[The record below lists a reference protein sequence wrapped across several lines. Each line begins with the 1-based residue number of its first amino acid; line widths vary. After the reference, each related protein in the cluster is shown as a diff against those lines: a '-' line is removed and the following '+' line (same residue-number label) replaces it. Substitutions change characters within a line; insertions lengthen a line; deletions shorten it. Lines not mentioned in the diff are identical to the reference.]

1 MAITLPARTHA
12 RAVESRI
19 GLRGL
24 RIDPELLTISK
35 PTPNS
40 RVKGLGLGLTRG
52 DTGIR
57 AYTHTKLIR
66 EWLRE
71 SPRGTPMHSL
81 AMSHTIMCSGG
92 FRVVT
97 H

>member
-66 EWLRE
+66 ERLWEPKGSSLEYIYGARTHA
-71 SPRGTPMHSL
+71 RGL
-81 AMSHTIMCSGG
+81 G
-92 FRVVT
+92 
-97 H
+97 